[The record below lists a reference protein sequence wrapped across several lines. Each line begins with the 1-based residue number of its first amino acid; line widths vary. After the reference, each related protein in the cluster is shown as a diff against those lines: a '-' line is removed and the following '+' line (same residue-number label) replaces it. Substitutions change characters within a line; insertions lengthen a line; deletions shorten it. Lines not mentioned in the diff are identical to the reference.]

1 MKTTLRLAIA
11 FIFLS
16 GFTQAQSPNATIAGR
31 VLDPSNAILSDA
43 KVEAINLYTNIHYSG
58 QTNREGSFVIPNLPP
73 GPYRIEVSKSGFKT
87 AVREDVVLRVQDI
100 IALNF
105 TLPIG
110 SVTESVTV
118 TGGAPLVNTQDA
130 TVSTVVDRNFA
141 ENLPMNGRSFQSLIQ
156 LTPGVVVAAS
166 SAADPGQFSI
176 NGQRTDAN
184 YWTVDGVSANIGV
197 AAVGKGGLSGSL
209 GGFSAQGG
217 TNSMVSIDAMQEF
230 RLQTSTYAPEF
241 GRQPGG
247 QISILTR
254 SGSNQF
260 HGTLFEYLRN
270 DALDANNWF
279 NGYTNNPPLRKAEER
294 QNNFGGTFGGPI
306 LKDRTFFFFS
316 YEGNR
321 LRLPRTLLTTVPSLS
336 ARAAATAAM
345 QPFFNAYPMPNGTD
359 NGDGTASLGASYS
372 DASSLDAASL
382 RIDHRLN
389 NHLTL
394 FARYNYAP
402 SDVTSRGAYGDSPNS
417 VARNKFAMQTATAG
431 ATWAISPL
439 MGNDLRFNYSR
450 NHSSSAV
457 SMDGFM
463 GAVPLS
469 TLPLPTGYSA
479 QNADFFFSMIPLGNG
494 GLALDVGKDQELT
507 LRQYN
512 LVDTFYLQRGTHS
525 LKFGVDYRRLS
536 PVFAPRQYLQNTL
549 VYSMADAESGTADF
563 VYLTSQRGATFLF
576 RNLGI
581 YAEDTW
587 RAFSRLTLT
596 YGLRWDLDSPPSSL
610 NGPSLLAFTGYNLQ
624 DPSNLAVA
632 PPGTPVYKTT
642 YNNFAPRIGVAYQ
655 LRQNPD
661 WGTVL
666 RGGYG
671 LFYDMASSQIGN
683 LLFHHTYPF
692 LAYNFGFGE
701 PFPLPESCSPSP
713 CFSAAPPA
721 FAPPSP
727 SSPAVASGTNSNLK
741 LPYTMEWN
749 FSLEQAL
756 GRQQSLSATYVG
768 AAGRRLL
775 QTTFAFSLNLP
786 PSFTSLSMVD
796 NTATSD
802 YHALQLQ
809 FTRQL
814 SHGLQALVSYTWAHS
829 IDTASA
835 GSFDGNP
842 ANGRVVTGGDRA
854 SSDYDI
860 RHAFSAAF
868 TYQIPSA
875 KTNAFASKLTS
886 GWSVENILQARTA
899 PPVNVF
905 DTQFSFLSNYE
916 ATSIR
921 PDVVPGVPLYLYG
934 SQYPGGK
941 VFNSTPGAGGTC
953 SNGNPSIG
961 PFCAPPT
968 VADPIYGSLPAR
980 QGNLPRNA
988 LRGFGA
994 WQWDFAVHRDF
1005 SIHES
1010 LSLQFRAEMF
1020 NVLNHPNFGPPL
1032 PDISPFVN
1040 GFGKSYQLLADS
1052 LDGGY
1057 QNGGSNQG
1065 GGSFSPVYQFG
1076 GPRTIQLALKLRF

>member
-1 MKTTLRLAIA
+1 MSKLLLFSMVIALSGICLAQSESATLSGRVTDPSGSAIA
-11 FIFLS
+11 GAEVVLTNADTNVES
-16 GFTQAQSPNATIAGR
+16 RTKTNANALYVFTGVRPGRYRVAAGAT
-31 VLDPSNAILSDA
+31 
-43 KVEAINLYTNIHYSG
+43 
-58 QTNREGSFVIPNLPP
+58 
-73 GPYRIEVSKSGFKT
+73 GFK
-87 AVREDVVLRVQDI
+87 VLIKDGLVLHVQDEL
-100 IALNF
+100 AENF
-105 TLPIG
+105 TLPLG
-110 SVTESVTV
+110 TVSEVVTV
-118 TGGAPLVNTQDA
+118 SADA
-130 TVSTVVDRNFA
+130 TRVDTTDASVSTVVDRNFA
-141 ENLPMNGRSFQSLIQ
+141 ENLPLNGRSFQSLIQ
-156 LTPGVVVAAS
+156 LTPGVVVTAS

-260 HGTLFEYLRN
+260 HGALFEYLRN

-279 NGYTNNPPLRKAEER
+279 SGYTNNPPLRKAEER

-316 YEGNR
+316 YEANR

-336 ARAAATAAM
+336 ARAAATAGM
-345 QPFFNAYPMPNGTD
+345 QPFFNAYPIPNGTD
-359 NGDGTASLGASYS
+359 NGDGTANLGASYS

-389 NHLTL
+389 NHVTL

-402 SDVTSRGAYGDSPNS
+402 SDGTSRGAYGDSPNS

-431 ATWAISPL
+431 ATWAISPV

-450 NHSSSAV
+450 NHSSSSV

-494 GLALDVGKDQELT
+494 GLGLDVGKDQELT

-512 LVDTFYLQRGTHS
+512 FVDTFYLQHGTHS

-549 VYSMADAESGTADF
+549 IYSMADAESGTADF
-563 VYLTSQRGATFLF
+563 AYLTSQRGATFLF
-576 RNLGI
+576 RNLGV

-632 PPGTPVYKTT
+632 PSGTPVYKTT

-655 LRQNPD
+655 LRQSPD
-661 WGTVL
+661 SGTVL

-727 SSPAVASGTNSNLK
+727 SSPAVASGTNPNLK

-756 GRQQSLSATYVG
+756 GRQQSLSATYTG

-775 QTTFAFSLNLP
+775 QTTFAFPSNLP
-786 PSFTSLSMVD
+786 PSFTSLGMVD

-814 SHGLQALVSYTWAHS
+814 SHGLQALASYTWAHS

-860 RHAFSAAF
+860 RHAVSAAF

-875 KTNAFASKLTS
+875 KMNAFTSKLTS
-886 GWSVENILQARTA
+886 GWSVENIFQARTA

-905 DTQFSFLSNYE
+905 DTQFPFLSNY
-916 ATSIR
+916 AVTSIR

-941 VFNSTPGAGGTC
+941 AFNSTPGAGGTC
-953 SNGNPSIG
+953 FDGNSGTLLSIVT
-961 PFCAPPT
+961 FQ
-968 VADPIYGSLPAR
+968 S
-980 QGNLPRNA
+980 
-988 LRGFGA
+988 
-994 WQWDFAVHRDF
+994 
-1005 SIHES
+1005 
-1010 LSLQFRAEMF
+1010 M
-1020 NVLNHPNFGPPL
+1020 NHSACSFGPRC
-1032 PDISPFVN
+1032 ST
-1040 GFGKSYQLLADS
+1040 S
-1052 LDGGY
+1052 
-1057 QNGGSNQG
+1057 
-1065 GGSFSPVYQFG
+1065 
-1076 GPRTIQLALKLRF
+1076 